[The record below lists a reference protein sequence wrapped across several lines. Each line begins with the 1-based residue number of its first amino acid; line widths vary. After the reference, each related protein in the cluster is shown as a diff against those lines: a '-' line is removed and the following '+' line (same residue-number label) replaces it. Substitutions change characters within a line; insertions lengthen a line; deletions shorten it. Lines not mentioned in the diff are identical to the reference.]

1 MKQCN
6 YVTGFTPFETTGQ
19 PAKKM
24 GFRTGF
30 TLIEL
35 MVVIAIIATLS
46 ALSMVSFS
54 SLTGNRLTLDARA
67 IAADLCW
74 MRQMAVAKHRN
85 QIVVFDTSSESYTL
99 YDDLD
104 TDSTPDANEEI
115 KRRTLSVG
123 IDVSSVIPSL
133 QFYFVFPQGNTS
145 SAGTTTITLNAQGKT
160 RTVQVFNNTGYVRVQ

>member
-1 MKQCN
+1 
-6 YVTGFTPFETTGQ
+6 
-19 PAKKM
+19 
-24 GFRTGF
+24 
-30 TLIEL
+30 

-54 SLTGNRLTLDARA
+54 SLTGNRLTLDARS

-85 QIVVFDTSSESYTL
+85 QIVVFDTSSESYAI
-99 YDDLD
+99 YDDLNAN
-104 TDSTPDANEEI
+104 SAPDANEEI
-115 KRRTLSVG
+115 KRRTLSAG
-123 IDVSSVIPSL
+123 IDLVSVLPL
-133 QFYFVFPQGNTS
+133 TQFSFLFPQGNAS

>member
-104 TDSTPDANEEI
+104 TDSTPYSN
-115 KRRTLSVG
+115 
-123 IDVSSVIPSL
+123 
-133 QFYFVFPQGNTS
+133 
-145 SAGTTTITLNAQGKT
+145 
-160 RTVQVFNNTGYVRVQ
+160 